1 MAVGPAVADDGAVG
15 SDASRGRKKGGTPK
29 PAPGGKRNTV
39 AGGRESRAST
49 SASKKARG
57 TMRRATRKV
66 TMMAGMAKKDGDA
79 GGDDD
84 EAAKKKKKAS
94 AEAGADA
101 RRTAQGRRVGRG
113 LVRPAAQ
120 AGRLGQ
126 RWQRWPRN
134 EPGRRATL
142 FGSTLY
148 STKRDHLASNG
159 FYAHRTTHCLGD
171 PGDPIPPEW
180 LMIRPSR
187 YEEIIMRATVE
198 ENWLLEMMVE
208 RQLKSLCRNRGA
220 LTIFHRFDEDG
231 SGELDGSEFRSML
244 KWLLGVLDK
253 DGGGSVDF
261 AEFAKFVGRPDRVGV
276 SCTYEDHKLH
286 LLDPGN
292 SRLIADQFTEKIS
305 LDEYDSFLGTI
316 ISKLYPPP
324 AEEASLDEAAGAET
338 AAEIAEREAQEEED
352 RRAEEAAEEERCATR
367 SWSASPRRSAR
378 CTGARR
384 RSRRCTAFLGQ
395 RKLKMKRLEA
405 ELLRRSLPT
414 CDLTELDLMIDE
426 DAILHPATF
435 LPAFSFPM
443 IRDPTPE
450 VSDAESEVA
459 EVEEEEAAAE
469 VEEEVAAEA
478 EATGP
483 SEADVARMKQ
493 RLEGMRLKRAM
504 KRVSTVIFKNLIL
517 PSRMRGDGE
526 QRGAYSG
533 PRVAVHGRR
542 LVRRVQRHGLRP
554 EDETMPVKPRQLPCV
569 NCRGVVACAC
579 ETDKF
584 RAHHKVVLERRRRA
598 SFDDGPSA
606 SRPAGQEKGPTRAG
620 ITAGIA
626 ELVEDRAALE
636 HYHSRNNE
644 ATQQFASRLR
654 SLESKDPSTHDAVQ
668 EQRRV
673 KDCGFIEAVLMGLA
687 PDKGL
692 LVPHSIP
699 EVSAATLEQWKKLSF
714 PELSTEII
722 SLYIDPKEISKAE
735 LAELTRKAY
744 STFRTDE
751 VTPVAPLGGDYKLL
765 ELFHGPTYAFKG
777 VALHSAIEGIRGKKG
792 VDCFILYPN
801 NRTSK
806 IQEAQMCSVPARTAT
821 PSLEDAFFDDCQK
834 IVKTLFADQAFHKKH
849 SLGAVNS
856 INWARIVAQIV
867 YYFYAQLKFD
877 EPCHFSVPT
886 GNFGDVLAGW
896 YAKQMGCPCKS
907 LVVATNAND
916 ILARFFATGTYSK
929 PPSVV
934 ETVTPSMDISVSSN
948 FERFVYHCCGDDD
961 KILKGLMDTF
971 EATGAFTASPEH
983 WEKCKAEMYAGSC
996 QQPQILATIKKWH
1009 EKTDYVLD
1017 PHTAVGVYCAEQ
1029 LKATLGP
1036 GPVVCLA
1043 CAHHG
1048 KFPTSIEKAIGAAT
1062 LAEVPEEKNL
1072 TDLLD
1077 LPKRKNVLVNSL
1089 GRRRLRRGQAPE
1101 SDFGE
1106 SENPGRR
1113 TAGRVTTLSDG
1124 GAAAAFRGTRTST
1137 NLPTA
1142 STPSNLFDG
1151 AAAFDAPI
1159 GDWDVSAV
1167 TSMRNTFA
1175 FAAAFDASIGGWDV
1189 SKVTDMRDLFY
1200 GASTFNA
1207 DIDAWRVSSVTDMDG
1222 IFDGASAFD
1231 QCLRWHEDFDAPPH
1245 CELSF
1250 ANKAELKAAV
1260 GEWIDDST
1268 TAEAKYGPIEGWDV
1282 SEFTDL
1288 WFAACSSDTAKKE
1301 AGGGSIAII
1310 IPVVVAA
1317 VLLVAAV
1324 LYLARKRRV
1333 ARLQPHRQSSVP
1345 TIGGEVEA

>member
-1 MAVGPAVADDGAVG
+1 MAVGPAVADDEGSVG

-57 TMRRATRKV
+57 TMRTRKV

-94 AEAGADA
+94 ARKRASTRAPYRKPKDGEWVEVWYDLRRKQDA
-101 RRTAQGRRVGRG
+101 
-113 LVRPAAQ
+113 
-120 AGRLGQ
+120 LGQ

-244 KWLLGVLDK
+244 KSVGEEVDDKKVEWLLGVLDK

-286 LLDPGN
+286 LLDPVLDLKEALL
-292 SRLIADQFTEKIS
+292 RLYDPKRIAPKFHPLYTLRNLAKRESLKFEPCIRKHLNFLWKKIDTDLSGRIEPEEYVVMHFQICTVMLELASLPEKLAPGGKIDVKEHRKLALEDWEIDHQGMGFLDYGRFASCWFQIADQFTEKIS

-324 AEEASLDEAAGAET
+324 AEEASLDEAAGARPET

-352 RRAEEAAEEERCATR
+352 RRAEEAAEEERLRNEELERIAAEERAMHRRATTLQTLYR
-367 SWSASPRRSAR
+367 VSLAKE
-378 CTGARR
+378 
-384 RSRRCTAFLGQ
+384 
-395 RKLKMKRLEA
+395 KLKMKRLEA

-533 PRVAVHGRR
+533 PRASRFTGGGWSDVSSDTDYGS
-542 LVRRVQRHGLRP
+542 

-598 SFDDGPSA
+598 PRDGAP
-606 SRPAGQEKGPTRAG
+606 G
-620 ITAGIA
+620 ITAERIA

-654 SLESKDPSTHDAVQ
+654 SLESRNRLERFEASQSGRPKKTN
-668 EQRRV
+668 R
-673 KDCGFIEAVLMGLA
+673 GAVLMKRDGGARA
-687 PDKGL
+687 PRPSGTRDPRPGVASRDDGGDEPRDEPPRRKPRAKPPPPRIVGDVVHFQGSIDSASL
-692 LVPHSIP
+692 EDSLPWQPDNTSIAWDYVEAVPTELKDALKLQQARARSRDSREARADLP
-699 EVSAATLEQWKKLSF
+699 AADATSKTDDSRFPRTPSASAAT
-714 PELSTEII
+714 
-722 SLYIDPKEISKAE
+722 A
-735 LAELTRKAY
+735 TRWG
-744 STFRTDE
+744 S
-751 VTPVAPLGGDYKLL
+751 
-765 ELFHGPTYAFKG
+765 
-777 VALHSAIEGIRGKKG
+777 
-792 VDCFILYPN
+792 
-801 NRTSK
+801 
-806 IQEAQMCSVPARTAT
+806 MAR
-821 PSLEDAFFDDCQK
+821 DA
-834 IVKTLFADQAFHKKH
+834 
-849 SLGAVNS
+849 
-856 INWARIVAQIV
+856 
-867 YYFYAQLKFD
+867 
-877 EPCHFSVPT
+877 
-886 GNFGDVLAGW
+886 
-896 YAKQMGCPCKS
+896 
-907 LVVATNAND
+907 
-916 ILARFFATGTYSK
+916 
-929 PPSVV
+929 
-934 ETVTPSMDISVSSN
+934 SSN
-948 FERFVYHCCGDDD
+948 
-961 KILKGLMDTF
+961 
-971 EATGAFTASPEH
+971 
-983 WEKCKAEMYAGSC
+983 
-996 QQPQILATIKKWH
+996 
-1009 EKTDYVLD
+1009 
-1017 PHTAVGVYCAEQ
+1017 
-1029 LKATLGP
+1029 
-1036 GPVVCLA
+1036 
-1043 CAHHG
+1043 
-1048 KFPTSIEKAIGAAT
+1048 
-1062 LAEVPEEKNL
+1062 
-1072 TDLLD
+1072 
-1077 LPKRKNVLVNSL
+1077 SL
-1089 GRRRLRRGQAPE
+1089 
-1101 SDFGE
+1101 F
-1106 SENPGRR
+1106 
-1113 TAGRVTTLSDG
+1113 
-1124 GAAAAFRGTRTST
+1124 
-1137 NLPTA
+1137 
-1142 STPSNLFDG
+1142 
-1151 AAAFDAPI
+1151 
-1159 GDWDVSAV
+1159 
-1167 TSMRNTFA
+1167 
-1175 FAAAFDASIGGWDV
+1175 
-1189 SKVTDMRDLFY
+1189 
-1200 GASTFNA
+1200 
-1207 DIDAWRVSSVTDMDG
+1207 
-1222 IFDGASAFD
+1222 
-1231 QCLRWHEDFDAPPH
+1231 
-1245 CELSF
+1245 
-1250 ANKAELKAAV
+1250 
-1260 GEWIDDST
+1260 
-1268 TAEAKYGPIEGWDV
+1268 
-1282 SEFTDL
+1282 
-1288 WFAACSSDTAKKE
+1288 
-1301 AGGGSIAII
+1301 
-1310 IPVVVAA
+1310 
-1317 VLLVAAV
+1317 
-1324 LYLARKRRV
+1324 
-1333 ARLQPHRQSSVP
+1333 
-1345 TIGGEVEA
+1345 

>member
-1 MAVGPAVADDGAVG
+1 
-15 SDASRGRKKGGTPK
+15 
-29 PAPGGKRNTV
+29 
-39 AGGRESRAST
+39 
-49 SASKKARG
+49 
-57 TMRRATRKV
+57 
-66 TMMAGMAKKDGDA
+66 
-79 GGDDD
+79 
-84 EAAKKKKKAS
+84 
-94 AEAGADA
+94 
-101 RRTAQGRRVGRG
+101 
-113 LVRPAAQ
+113 
-120 AGRLGQ
+120 
-126 RWQRWPRN
+126 
-134 EPGRRATL
+134 
-142 FGSTLY
+142 
-148 STKRDHLASNG
+148 
-159 FYAHRTTHCLGD
+159 
-171 PGDPIPPEW
+171 
-180 LMIRPSR
+180 
-187 YEEIIMRATVE
+187 
-198 ENWLLEMMVE
+198 
-208 RQLKSLCRNRGA
+208 
-220 LTIFHRFDEDG
+220 
-231 SGELDGSEFRSML
+231 
-244 KWLLGVLDK
+244 
-253 DGGGSVDF
+253 
-261 AEFAKFVGRPDRVGV
+261 
-276 SCTYEDHKLH
+276 
-286 LLDPGN
+286 
-292 SRLIADQFTEKIS
+292 
-305 LDEYDSFLGTI
+305 
-316 ISKLYPPP
+316 
-324 AEEASLDEAAGAET
+324 
-338 AAEIAEREAQEEED
+338 
-352 RRAEEAAEEERCATR
+352 
-367 SWSASPRRSAR
+367 
-378 CTGARR
+378 
-384 RSRRCTAFLGQ
+384 
-395 RKLKMKRLEA
+395 
-405 ELLRRSLPT
+405 
-414 CDLTELDLMIDE
+414 MIDE

-469 VEEEVAAEA
+469 EEEEVAAEA

-533 PRVAVHGRR
+533 PR
-542 LVRRVQRHGLRP
+542 
-554 EDETMPVKPRQLPCV
+554 
-569 NCRGVVACAC
+569 
-579 ETDKF
+579 
-584 RAHHKVVLERRRRA
+584 
-598 SFDDGPSA
+598 A
-606 SRPAGQEKGPTRAG
+606 SRFTGGGWPRDGAPG
-620 ITAGIA
+620 ITAERIA

-654 SLESKDPSTHDAVQ
+654 SLESRNRLERFERPRAAAQEDQPRAVLMKRDGGARAPRPSGTRDVDGKARHRLSGQATRANSPVRPAAAP
-668 EQRRV
+668 EAAAGRPRTPRLTMRYKSTRGGV

-714 PELSTEII
+714 PSCRRRSSRLHR
-722 SLYIDPKEISKAE
+722 PGEISKAE
-735 LAELTRKAY
+735 LASSRARPTRRSGPTRSRPSRRSAATT
-744 STFRTDE
+744 S
-751 VTPVAPLGGDYKLL
+751 L
-765 ELFHGPTYAFKG
+765 ELFHGPTYAFKD
-777 VALHSAIEGIRGKKG
+777 VALQFLGFLFELILQKGYANGRLTIIGATSGDTGSSAIEGIRGKKG

-806 IQEAQMCSVPARTAT
+806 IQEAQMCSVPDENCHAIA
-821 PSLEDAFFDDCQK
+821 LEDAFFDDCQK

-907 LVVATNAND
+907 L
-916 ILARFFATGTYSK
+916 
-929 PPSVV
+929 
-934 ETVTPSMDISVSSN
+934 TVTPSMDISVSSN

-1089 GRRRLRRGQAPE
+1089 DAVV
-1101 SDFGE
+1101 DF
-1106 SENPGRR
+1106 
-1113 TAGRVTTLSDG
+1113 V
-1124 GAAAAFRGTRTST
+1124 
-1137 NLPTA
+1137 
-1142 STPSNLFDG
+1142 
-1151 AAAFDAPI
+1151 
-1159 GDWDVSAV
+1159 
-1167 TSMRNTFA
+1167 
-1175 FAAAFDASIGGWDV
+1175 
-1189 SKVTDMRDLFY
+1189 
-1200 GASTFNA
+1200 
-1207 DIDAWRVSSVTDMDG
+1207 
-1222 IFDGASAFD
+1222 
-1231 QCLRWHEDFDAPPH
+1231 
-1245 CELSF
+1245 
-1250 ANKAELKAAV
+1250 
-1260 GEWIDDST
+1260 
-1268 TAEAKYGPIEGWDV
+1268 EAKVGGGKP
-1282 SEFTDL
+1282 
-1288 WFAACSSDTAKKE
+1288 AAKK
-1301 AGGGSIAII
+1301 A
-1310 IPVVVAA
+1310 
-1317 VLLVAAV
+1317 
-1324 LYLARKRRV
+1324 KK
-1333 ARLQPHRQSSVP
+1333 
-1345 TIGGEVEA
+1345 